1 MSERKYTLAPDA
13 GLSIGL
19 RFHDGHFYKW
29 SNQLNGWGMVDD
41 AAAVIAIQRIT
52 EVVTALP
59 FTLALSAALN
69 AGQGGN
75 HAAPH

>member
-1 MSERKYTLAPDA
+1 MSEAYSIPSDA

-19 RFHDGHFYKW
+19 RFHNGHWYKW
-29 SNQLNGWGMVDD
+29 SNELNAFGMVDD